1 MLGLVLVFLAVG
13 ITIGHYGGSPF
24 ATAKYMIKWL
34 AAKFLYDFVQIIMTN
49 IFQRYTD
56 YLHMRTRT

>member
-1 MLGLVLVFLAVG
+1 MIGVVIVFLALG

-24 ATAKYMIKWL
+24 STFKYMVKWL
-34 AAKFLYDFVQIIMTN
+34 AAKFLYDFTQVIFTN

-56 YLHMRTRT
+56 YLHMITGG